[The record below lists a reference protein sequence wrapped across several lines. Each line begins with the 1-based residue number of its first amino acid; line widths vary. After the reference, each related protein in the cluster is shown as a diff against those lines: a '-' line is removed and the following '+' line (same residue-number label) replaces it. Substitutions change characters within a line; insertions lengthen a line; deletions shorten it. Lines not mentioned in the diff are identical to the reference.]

1 MDIAP
6 AYLDRI
12 VSDVKL
18 ARPLKIAVDCGNGV
32 AGAFAPELYT
42 RMGCTVVP
50 LYCDVDG
57 TFPNHHPDPSQPANL
72 RDLIARLGQGDCD
85 LGLAFDG
92 DGDRLGVVTREGHVI
107 YADRQ
112 LMLFA
117 ADLLERQPGATVIY
131 DVKSTRNLKPWIVQH
146 GGVPL
151 LWKTGHSLI
160 KGKMKEIHA
169 ALAGEMSGHTFFGER
184 WYGFDDGLYAGA
196 RLLEILSRHA
206 NPSAVLDGLPDA
218 LSTPELNVQCA
229 EGEAHA
235 LIDRMAATETFPGSS
250 EVIRV
255 DGLRVEYA
263 DGFGL
268 ARASNTTP
276 VIVLRFE
283 ADNAARPRAHPERF
297 PRRPRPRQARRR
309 APLLTMADAITL
321 ADIEAARARIAG
333 GIYVSP
339 CVESIPLSQL
349 TGAHVFCK
357 LDYLQRTGS
366 FKERGA
372 RNALLLLNDEQRKRG
387 VIAASAGN
395 HAQGIAYHGSLL
407 GIPVTVVMPKFAALI
422 KVTNC
427 RHLGANVVLHGADLG
442 EARARAEEIARGQG
456 LTFIHPFD
464 NANVMAGQGTMA
476 LEILEQTPDVEAI
489 VVPVGGGGLLAG
501 IGTVFKALRPQA
513 RVVGVEPEHAA
524 CLTAAR
530 AAGHP
535 VPVTLSPTLAD
546 GLAVPLLGK
555 LPFAVLERV
564 VDQVVTVDEAHI
576 ALAILRLIELEK
588 SVVEGGGAA
597 PLAAFLS
604 GKLDNLK
611 GKRVVLTL
619 CGGNIDL
626 TMLGRVMEVGL
637 VADGRLSR
645 FTVSISD
652 RPGGLARL
660 AELIAST
667 GASIQEILHDRAFSG
682 PDLTAVRVV
691 CVVETTGHAHVRE
704 LHAALAAAG
713 MQVTDQ

>member
-1 MDIAP
+1 
-6 AYLDRI
+6 
-12 VSDVKL
+12 
-18 ARPLKIAVDCGNGV
+18 
-32 AGAFAPELYT
+32 
-42 RMGCTVVP
+42 
-50 LYCDVDG
+50 
-57 TFPNHHPDPSQPANL
+57 
-72 RDLIARLGQGDCD
+72 
-85 LGLAFDG
+85 
-92 DGDRLGVVTREGHVI
+92 
-107 YADRQ
+107 
-112 LMLFA
+112 
-117 ADLLERQPGATVIY
+117 
-131 DVKSTRNLKPWIVQH
+131 
-146 GGVPL
+146 
-151 LWKTGHSLI
+151 
-160 KGKMKEIHA
+160 
-169 ALAGEMSGHTFFGER
+169 
-184 WYGFDDGLYAGA
+184 
-196 RLLEILSRHA
+196 
-206 NPSAVLDGLPDA
+206 
-218 LSTPELNVQCA
+218 
-229 EGEAHA
+229 
-235 LIDRMAATETFPGSS
+235 
-250 EVIRV
+250 
-255 DGLRVEYA
+255 
-263 DGFGL
+263 
-268 ARASNTTP
+268 
-276 VIVLRFE
+276 
-283 ADNAARPRAHPERF
+283 
-297 PRRPRPRQARRR
+297 
-309 APLLTMADAITL
+309 
-321 ADIEAARARIAG
+321 
-333 GIYVSP
+333 
-339 CVESIPLSQL
+339 
-349 TGAHVFCK
+349 
-357 LDYLQRTGS
+357 
-366 FKERGA
+366 
-372 RNALLLLNDEQRKRG
+372 
-387 VIAASAGN
+387 
-395 HAQGIAYHGSLL
+395 
-407 GIPVTVVMPKFAALI
+407 VVMPKFAALV

-442 EARARAEEIARGQG
+442 ESRVLAEQIAKDKG

-513 RVVGVEPEHAA
+513 HVVGVEPEHAA

-576 ALAILRLIELEK
+576 ALAILLLIELEK

-597 PLAAFLS
+597 PLAAFLA

-611 GKRVVLTL
+611 GRQVVLTL

-713 MQVTDQ
+713 MQVTAQ